1 MIKEKYIGVLENLL
15 GEEVYLY
22 TYADSLEKAK
32 KNLEYQKSQ
41 KGELEMFRFRK
52 VEKELKEDTSKEEI
66 IKEEKIQDKPE
77 LEEIIE
83 YDGYYVSN
91 MGKVFTKKDKVLKQL
106 RERKSQSGKVVITF
120 NKDTYNLNAIIY
132 RAFNQE
138 VELTPR
144 TRIINIDGDLNN
156 NKLSNLE
163 KVKDDNKK
171 KENIYLQEEIE
182 RLKKDLLNLSQLI
195 SKKAD

>member
-1 MIKEKYIGVLENLL
+1 MIKEKYIGVLENLF

-66 IKEEKIQDKPE
+66 VKEEKIQDKPE

-106 RERKSQSGKVVITF
+106 RERKNSSGKVVITF

-144 TRIINIDGDLNN
+144 TRIINIDGNVEN
-156 NKLSNLE
+156 NKLSNLKIGAE
-163 KVKDDNKK
+163 QENSSNFSKVEQEFIKK
-171 KENIYLQEEIE
+171 HKN
-182 RLKKDLLNLSQLI
+182 QLI
-195 SKKAD
+195 ELINKMCV

>member
-1 MIKEKYIGVLENLL
+1 MIKEKYIGVLENLF
-15 GEEVYLY
+15 GEEIYLY

-41 KGELEMFRFRK
+41 KGELGMFRFKK

-83 YDGYYVSN
+83 YEGYYVSN

-106 RERKSQSGKVVITF
+106 RERKNSSGKVVITF

-144 TRIINIDGDLNN
+144 TRIINIDGNVEN
-156 NKLSNLE
+156 NKLSNLKIGTE
-163 KVKDDNKK
+163 QENSSNFSKVEQEFIKK
-171 KENIYLQEEIE
+171 HKN
-182 RLKKDLLNLSQLI
+182 QLI
-195 SKKAD
+195 ELINKMCV

>member
-1 MIKEKYIGVLENLL
+1 MIKEKYIGVLENLF
-15 GEEVYLY
+15 GEEIYLY

-41 KGELEMFRFRK
+41 KGELGMFRFKK

-106 RERKSQSGKVVITF
+106 RERKKSSGKVVITF

-144 TRIINIDGDLNN
+144 TRIINIDGNVEN
-156 NKLSNLE
+156 NKLSNLKIGTE
-163 KVKDDNKK
+163 QENSSNFSKVEQEFIKK
-171 KENIYLQEEIE
+171 HKN
-182 RLKKDLLNLSQLI
+182 QLI
-195 SKKAD
+195 ELINKMCV

>member
-1 MIKEKYIGVLENLL
+1 MIKEKYIGVLENLF
-15 GEEVYLY
+15 GEEIYLY

-41 KGELEMFRFRK
+41 KGELGMFRFKK

-106 RERKSQSGKVVITF
+106 RERKNSSGKVVITF

-144 TRIINIDGDLNN
+144 TRIINIDGNVEN
-156 NKLSNLE
+156 NKLSNLKIGTE
-163 KVKDDNKK
+163 QENSSNFSKVEQEFIKK
-171 KENIYLQEEIE
+171 HKN
-182 RLKKDLLNLSQLI
+182 QLI
-195 SKKAD
+195 ELINKMCV